1 MLLSR
6 SRTIFSGLRVVSRQ
20 CSNSTSYT
28 KPIIVYDGVCNL
40 CNAGVRTVI
49 RFDPKEKFLF
59 SSAQSEVSNMLT
71 DNTFMNLIW
80 FRKEKNF

>member
-28 KPIIVYDGVCNL
+28 KPIIVVGAGCDQCST
-40 CNAGVRTVI
+40 GVRTVI
-49 RFDPKEKFLF
+49 RFDPKVKFLF